1 MCLPLIHLQVK
12 RPCLQY
18 NVQNKASFFKC
29 HLFVQSDW
37 LTHYVWE
44 KKTYRKVSLFR
55 HKCMILYWCISL
67 HTAKPD
73 VGHKK
78 NEHGDDSWRWSTCYF
93 LWFYWICVDLNMVGN
108 EMSTW
113 NLLDLKRF
121 QYQILVVLWPF
132 LISHGWTYGCLN
144 NDTEGQKKSLN
155 CIYYWSLTSSNIIH
169 RS

>member
-44 KKTYRKVSLFR
+44 KRTLVEKWLYSDIKAVHQSAYGKTGCRS
-55 HKCMILYWCISL
+55 W
-67 HTAKPD
+67 
-73 VGHKK
+73 KK
-78 NEHGDDSWRWSTCYF
+78 NEHGDDSWRWSTFYF

-113 NLLDLKRF
+113 NLHMLDLKRF

-132 LISHGWTYGCLN
+132 LISHGWSYGCLN
-144 NDTEGQKKSLN
+144 NDTEEQKKSLN

>member
-1 MCLPLIHLQVK
+1 MSPLRPIWLADTLCL
-12 RPCLQY
+12 R
-18 NVQNKASFFKC
+18 
-29 HLFVQSDW
+29 
-37 LTHYVWE
+37 
-44 KKTYRKVSLFR
+44 KKYSYRKVDLFR

-67 HTAKPD
+67 HMAKPD
-73 VGHKK
+73 VGHKIK

-113 NLLDLKRF
+113 NLHMLDLKRF

-132 LISHGWTYGCLN
+132 LISHGWTYGSLN
-144 NDTEGQKKSLN
+144 NDTEEQKKSLN

>member
-1 MCLPLIHLQVK
+1 MSPL
-12 RPCLQY
+12 RPI
-18 NVQNKASFFKC
+18 
-29 HLFVQSDW
+29 W
-37 LTHYVWE
+37 LVDTLCVR
-44 KKTYRKVSLFR
+44 KKNSCRKVALFR
-55 HKCMILYWCISL
+55 HKSMILYWCISL
-67 HTAKPD
+67 HMAKPD
-73 VGHKK
+73 AGHEKK
-78 NEHGDDSWRWSTCYF
+78 NERGDDSWRWSTFYF

-113 NLLDLKRF
+113 NLHMLDLKRF

-144 NDTEGQKKSLN
+144 NDTEEQKKSLN